1 MGTTHAHLQVAAYRV
16 ILVNKYKMPRLFLGN
31 LGHDCRERDIEKF
44 FHGYG
49 DLKHVNI
56 KGPYGFV
63 ELDDKRDAEDAI
75 RDLNGKSFNGG
86 SRIRIEYAQGNDRGG
101 ERDRRGGGGFERR
114 DNRGGGDRSGGRQVS
129 DGKFKR
135 TNYRLVVENL
145 SSRTSWQDLKD
156 FMRKA
161 GDITYTTVN
170 RGNRGEGLVEFTDRE
185 GMEYAIKELD
195 DTKLDGNRIR
205 LTEERKGGSR
215 SRSRSN
221 RRGNRRSNSRGNRR
235 SGSRSNSRKRRS
247 PEKSRKG
254 RSPTPD
260 EKSRSRSRSED
271 RARNEDRT
279 KDEGRRSQE
288 KRGRQRSG
296 TPEERSRSRSDNRAK
311 NSERGSNNGNGRPAS
326 RTPEEKE
333 RSRSRSRSNEAPR
346 KEERYESRSPA
357 GSGSERE

>member
-1 MGTTHAHLQVAAYRV
+1 MDYTRTLAGGSIQSYFP
-16 ILVNKYKMPRLFLGN
+16 VNKYKMPRLFLGN

-135 TNYRLVVENL
+135 TNYRLVGENL

-205 LTEERKGGSR
+205 LTEERKG
-215 SRSRSN
+215 
-221 RRGNRRSNSRGNRR
+221 
-235 SGSRSNSRKRRS
+235 GSRSNSRKRRS

-357 GSGSERE
+357 RSGSERE

>member
-1 MGTTHAHLQVAAYRV
+1 MGTLAGGSIQSYFP
-16 ILVNKYKMPRLFLGN
+16 VNKYKMPRLFLGN

-215 SRSRSN
+215 SRSRS
-221 RRGNRRSNSRGNRR
+221 
-235 SGSRSNSRKRRS
+235 
-247 PEKSRKG
+247 
-254 RSPTPD
+254 
-260 EKSRSRSRSED
+260 
-271 RARNEDRT
+271 
-279 KDEGRRSQE
+279 
-288 KRGRQRSG
+288 
-296 TPEERSRSRSDNRAK
+296 RSDNRAK

-357 GSGSERE
+357 RSGSERE